1 MIISLK
7 NINLIKNNKFKYIN
21 CIIVKNLYLII
32 DQFNL
37 SEDILN
43 IIITYL
49 GRYSYKKY
57 YKDHILSQILI
68 MNNLLYTKIGT
79 HNNILC
85 SFCILYGNE
94 IRLNLFSNIGYVYT
108 HPLCWNCEFND
119 HIFTKIYYITKDEL
133 YIIKYKY
140 MYSLMIYELK
150 SIFNKKNLIYPK
162 SLHHTSYIIN

>member
-7 NINLIKNNKFKYIN
+7 NINLIKNKKFKYIN

-94 IRLNLFSNIGYVYT
+94 
-108 HPLCWNCEFND
+108 
-119 HIFTKIYYITKDEL
+119 
-133 YIIKYKY
+133 
-140 MYSLMIYELK
+140 
-150 SIFNKKNLIYPK
+150 
-162 SLHHTSYIIN
+162 